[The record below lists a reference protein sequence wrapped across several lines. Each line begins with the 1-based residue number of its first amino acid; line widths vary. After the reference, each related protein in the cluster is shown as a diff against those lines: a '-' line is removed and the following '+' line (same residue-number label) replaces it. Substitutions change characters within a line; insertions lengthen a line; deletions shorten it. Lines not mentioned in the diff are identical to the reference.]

1 MLAATALT
9 ALLGPPV
16 AAPEGDPDPGL
27 LSRLTRIENAFRQ
40 GNAGALRDSCASAGK
55 VRLDLQNL
63 VVEQGSYGTGQVQV
77 IFDQI
82 FDQFHT
88 SAFAFAK
95 DDVKVSPPGTAFARG
110 RWVRR
115 ARGGSEAVDTL
126 TFTLRQE
133 SGEWRVH
140 EIRSSR

>member
-1 MLAATALT
+1 ML
-9 ALLGPPV
+9 V
-16 AAPEGDPDPGL
+16 AAAFTTLPGPAAIARASEPDAGL
-27 LSRLTRIENAFRQ
+27 LSRLERIETAFRQ
-40 GNAGALRDSCASAGK
+40 GSAGALRDSCASAGK
-55 VRLDLQNL
+55 VRLDLQD
-63 VVEQGSYGTGQVQV
+63 VVAEQGSYGAGQLQV

-82 FDQFHT
+82 FDQYRT
-88 SAFAFAK
+88 SAFAFTR
-95 DDVKVSPPGTAFARG
+95 DDVKVSPPGTAFARS

-133 SGEWRVH
+133 GGEWRVH